1 MLIVFFRTIILYLIV
16 IVALRIM
23 GKRQIGELQPSEL
36 VVAIMISELAAIP
49 MEDAGIPLI
58 NGVLPILT
66 LVIAEVSLSF
76 LTLKSKKARKLIIG
90 TPSVL
95 IENGKINQKE
105 LEKQRFN
112 TDDLIE
118 ELRQKNYPKISD
130 IEFAIL
136 ETAGQLSV
144 IPKSQNRA
152 VTTQDLEISTEYE
165 GLPLTLISDGKI
177 NTYNLNKINLD
188 EKWLSHELS
197 KFGISSISDIFF
209 ASLDTNGDLYY
220 QTKIPKKQKTSTTN
234 TRSE

>member
-1 MLIVFFRTIILYLIV
+1 
-16 IVALRIM
+16 M

-49 MEDAGIPLI
+49 MEETGIPLI

-76 LTLKSKKARKLIIG
+76 LTLKSKRARKLIIG
-90 TPSVL
+90 SPSVL

-105 LEKQRFN
+105 LEKLRFN

-118 ELRQKNYPKISD
+118 ELRQKNYTKISD

-136 ETAGQLSV
+136 ETSGQLSV
-144 IPKSQNRA
+144 IPKSQNRS
-152 VTTQDLEISTEYE
+152 VTTQDLNIATNYE
-165 GLPLTLISDGKI
+165 GLPLTLISDGKV
-177 NTYNLNKINLD
+177 NTYNLDKVNLD
-188 EKWLSHELS
+188 EKWLLNELF
-197 KFGISSISDIFF
+197 KLGIPSVSDVFF

-220 QTKIPKKQKTSTTN
+220 QTKTPITPKATRTSKTPE
-234 TRSE
+234 RSE